1 MIIPYIEMEQLKR
14 DIVFFLAAEMDKR
27 NYSTLEG
34 LLGSARFDFDF
45 AYFLEGKLVELKRFL
60 LRADSSTPWPLQVH

>member
-1 MIIPYIEMEQLKR
+1 MLIPYIEMEQLKR

-27 NYSTLEG
+27 NYGTLEG
-34 LLGSARFDFDF
+34 LLGSEKFDFDF

-60 LRADSSTPWPLQVH
+60 LSKDSSSS